1 MSTPDQDFV
10 ERMGLL
16 VEADGLPRI
25 GGRLFGLLIL
35 SDQPRSLD
43 ELADSLGVSK
53 ASISTDARRLLER
66 GVVERVTRP
75 GDRRDYY
82 RLAPDFYRRTLEHRL
97 AKWAR
102 FGQAV
107 AECRARL
114 GATNP
119 AVADRLDGVLELQQR
134 VSQAVSDALEGE
146 SAPPPVGAA
155 NAPRRSRR

>member
-1 MSTPDQDFV
+1 
-10 ERMGLL
+10 MGLL

-43 ELADSLGVSK
+43 DLADALGVSK

-66 GVVERVTRP
+66 GVVDRVTRP

-82 RLAPDFYRRTLEHRL
+82 RLAPDFYRRTLQHRL

-114 GATNP
+114 GAANP
-119 AVADRLDGVLELQQR
+119 AIADRLDGVLELQQR
-134 VSQAVSDALEGE
+134 VSQAMADALAIDTAAAPTGGARTSRG
-146 SAPPPVGAA
+146 SA
-155 NAPRRSRR
+155 R